1 MEVTVIQS
9 RALEFLLCKLRDVRT
24 NQRDFAM
31 YGDRAMRI
39 LAEEALCRLPNIV
52 EKDIKTPCGIVK
64 GLVEEDNAG
73 KLCVVSIVRSGDI
86 LQEAVRQIS
95 PGVKLGKILIQ
106 RDETHVDK
114 IPIFLY
120 DKYPKDISTCFVI
133 LTDPMLAT
141 AGSATLAI
149 KMLLDKGVQESNIL
163 FLNLICAPEGLD
175 VLRNNFPRIRVL
187 TGAIDKYLNEEK
199 FIVPGLGDYGD
210 RYSGT
215 G

>member
-9 RALEFLLCKLRDVRT
+9 RALEYLLCKLRDV
-24 NQRDFAM
+24 NLGQREFVH

-39 LAEEALCRLPNIV
+39 LAEEALCRLPTIV
-52 EKDIKTPCGIVK
+52 KKEMRTPCGVIE
-64 GLVEEDNAG
+64 GLVEDG
-73 KLCVVSIVRSGDI
+73 DVKLCVVSIVRSGDI

-106 RDETHVDK
+106 RDENHVDK
-114 IPIFLY
+114 VPIFLY
-120 DKYPKDISTCFVI
+120 DKYPKDIDSCFVI

-141 AGSATLAI
+141 GGSATLAI
-149 KMLLDKGVQESNIL
+149 KMLLDKGVKEANIL
-163 FLNLICAPEGLD
+163 FLNLICAPEGLE
-175 VLRNNFPRIRVL
+175 VLKNNFPKIQVV
-187 TGAIDKYLNEEK
+187 TGAIDKCLNSEK